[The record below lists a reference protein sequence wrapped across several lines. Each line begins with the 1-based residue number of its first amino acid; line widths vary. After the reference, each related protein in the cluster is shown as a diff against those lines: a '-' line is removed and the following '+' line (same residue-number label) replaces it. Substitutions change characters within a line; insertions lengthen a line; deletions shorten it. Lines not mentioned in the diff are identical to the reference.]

1 MTGGFLK
8 KKVLKY
14 FAVVKIDK
22 NLRWRHHIWPL
33 TSYMTLIFNVYKALA
48 LAMPMSKELLCNF
61 YNNWPI
67 IAYIHTHTEKH
78 PIDTFIFEANYLL
91 ITCEATYTVNQVETT
106 RVLSNR
112 VGNVFG
118 SGSHDT
124 TLRNGGGYGCS
135 PLKFMF
141 TPRTPFTIHIFST
154 YSPKFRFKKIT
165 H

>member
-1 MTGGFLK
+1 M
-8 KKVLKY
+8 VLCTT
-14 FAVVKIDK
+14 FSDFID
-22 NLRWRHHIWPL
+22 
-33 TSYMTLIFNVYKALA
+33 MV
-48 LAMPMSKELLCNF
+48 
-61 YNNWPI
+61 NNKC
-67 IAYIHTHTEKH
+67 TEIH
-78 PIDTFIFEANYLL
+78 PIDTFIFDATILMNYLL
-91 ITCEATYTVNQVETT
+91 ITCEAIVETT
-106 RVLSNR
+106 RVLGNR

>member
-1 MTGGFLK
+1 
-8 KKVLKY
+8 
-14 FAVVKIDK
+14 
-22 NLRWRHHIWPL
+22 
-33 TSYMTLIFNVYKALA
+33 MTLIFNVYKALA

-118 SGSHDT
+118 SGSHET
-124 TLRNGGGYGCS
+124 TLRTEGGGGVMVALLSSLNPTHNSYVFN
-135 PLKFMF
+135 LL
-141 TPRTPFTIHIFST
+141 
-154 YSPKFRFKKIT
+154 PKIYI
-165 H
+165 